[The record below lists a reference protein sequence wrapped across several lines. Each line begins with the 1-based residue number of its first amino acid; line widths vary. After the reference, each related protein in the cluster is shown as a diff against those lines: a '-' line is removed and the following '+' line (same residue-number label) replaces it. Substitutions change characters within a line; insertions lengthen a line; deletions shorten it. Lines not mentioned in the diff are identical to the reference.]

1 MSQLLLIVLF
11 AVSAVGCLPI
21 VQDALESGEE
31 ISSDTR
37 RETSETSKL
46 SPDEQLETDASV
58 NNQLEQDSYQ
68 IGDPISK
75 KDYDRIDWNL
85 APYSNYFY
93 VESGSAVIHYWNG
106 GETILA
112 YFTDI
117 LMYVSASSGKSVTVD
132 LKTGYTSEGH
142 GGMPIPEFGQVQ
154 DVVAIPTQ
162 VLAYMGTE

>member
-85 APYSNYFY
+85 AAYSNYFY

-106 GETILA
+106 GETILW
-112 YFTDI
+112 
-117 LMYVSASSGKSVTVD
+117 
-132 LKTGYTSEGH
+132 
-142 GGMPIPEFGQVQ
+142 
-154 DVVAIPTQ
+154 
-162 VLAYMGTE
+162 